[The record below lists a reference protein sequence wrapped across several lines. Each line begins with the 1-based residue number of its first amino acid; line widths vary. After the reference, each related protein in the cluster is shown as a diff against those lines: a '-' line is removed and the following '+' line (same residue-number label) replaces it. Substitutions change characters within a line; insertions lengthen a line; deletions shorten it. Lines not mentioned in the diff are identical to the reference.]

1 MSGATVDD
9 VLLALEKSNLVPAA
23 LVARLRIEVTK
34 APPPHDPRL
43 LIKFLVDKGHVTA
56 AQGERL
62 LLAPKSVKP
71 PDPTPQEPFI
81 NLDDDLG
88 LAPLEDEPAP
98 KKAAP
103 TIPVA
108 PAAPPPLPPIPA
120 AKPAAPPPPKPKPVP
135 VAASAPAARPVAA
148 APVVEE
154 QLLGEE
160 DLIEEKLEVLP
171 DVPEEFTEKKKAR
184 GSVWDSQLLILGGGG
199 LLLLVLIA
207 VGIVWSMLRVSGE
220 DAFEFAENDYKSGA
234 YSQAIAKFDEFL
246 VNHAGHKDVSK
257 AKVMRGLATIRR
269 SAEGTKN
276 FPEAL
281 ATAKTS
287 LDEIDD
293 EEAFFE
299 ARAELAGL
307 LPDIAEGLANQA
319 KEKPDPKLIE
329 QANEALSLVKQHVPS
344 ALRNQQ
350 RMAAIAE
357 SLDVTQRNLARDAR
371 LAETIAT
378 VKDVS
383 QKLSG
388 LGGSEATAQ
397 LAAAYN
403 ARKQLLK
410 DYPNLAEDVRLA
422 EAIQAVSQSERAAVT
437 VFSESRDA
445 DTDEA
450 PTAIRSTLALAA
462 RPIAGP
468 ASDGN
473 LLIMTLPGNL
483 VGLNAGDGAPVW
495 RRATGEESYL
505 PARQLSGNDAG
516 DALFA
521 DTTRQELI
529 RIETATG
536 KLRWRLP
543 VGESFSAAPA
553 IFGSEALLP
562 TRSGKLLRIELSSGR
577 LVGGWQLP
585 HALEVAPAVDVRRKL
600 IYQPA
605 AHSNLYVLSPEEPFC
620 REVLYLG
627 HEASSILVAPTM
639 VSRYLLIAENS
650 GLKDGLVRVVQTDE
664 NGLKLAIVQTEPI
677 GGHVDTQPLVD
688 GRMLHVATDRGGL
701 FVFEI
706 GVPGRGKPLTR
717 TAERVASLEEPRT
730 HYPLVKDSR
739 LWVAGAEL
747 ARFNVQS
754 ASGKLAPDGVM
765 LEGSYFLQSPIL
777 VGNGIVLSRRPPGGR
792 GAAISAIPLAGG
804 KPLWETTIA
813 TPLMSGVSLAAD
825 GQTML
830 ALDAAGNQFRVSP
843 AELGKGGLAVGAGAV
858 PEWPANLSSADLAVA
873 PLRQA
878 DGTML
883 WTIGRKTPK
892 LLSVAPDGAVR
903 WIALPEAP
911 SSPPRLFHGGV
922 AIGGQEGRI
931 YVIDPVKQANLLEPF
946 QPRAA
951 ANDSLRRFGPT
962 VIDENSVLVG
972 DADGKLAVLTVN
984 DDPKPHLDVA
994 REVAL
999 DEPLIGAPAVLGG
1012 SAFAVRA
1019 SNSLAVIDLATLETV
1034 KTSPLG
1040 GKPVW
1045 GPETVGDRLL
1055 LVNAANELCCWNGAG
1070 EEQWTLPLAHGPL
1083 AGLPLTK
1090 GDELVLLTRSGAVV
1104 RVGQDGGELAHVD
1117 TGRSLFG
1124 AGVLVGQYVV
1134 APGVDGTL
1142 NLIPLP

>member
-9 VLLALEKSNLVPAA
+9 VLIALEKSNLVPAA
-23 LVARLRIEVTK
+23 LVARLRIEVSK
-34 APPPHDPRL
+34 APPPHDPKL

-71 PDPTPQEPFI
+71 PEAPPPEPYI

-103 TIPVA
+103 TIPVG
-108 PAAPPPLPPIPA
+108 
-120 AKPAAPPPPKPKPVP
+120 PAAPPPPPPIPVAKPAAPTPPRPKPVP
-135 VAASAPAARPVAA
+135 VAASAA

-160 DLIEEKLEVLP
+160 DVIEEKLEVLP
-171 DVPEEFTEKKKAR
+171 DVPEEFVEKKRIR

-199 LLLLVLIA
+199 LLLLVLVA

-220 DAFEFAENDYKSGA
+220 DAFAFAENDYKSGA

-344 ALRNQQ
+344 AMRNQQ
-350 RMAAIAE
+350 RMEAITE

-383 QKLSG
+383 GKLSG
-388 LGGSEATAQ
+388 LAGAEATAQ
-397 LAAAYN
+397 LAAAYD

-422 EAIQAVSQSERAAVT
+422 EAIQTVSQSERGAVS
-437 VFSESRDA
+437 VFSETRDA
-445 DTDEA
+445 ATDEA
-450 PTAIRSTLALAA
+450 PSAMRSTLALAA

-468 ASDGN
+468 AGDGN
-473 LLIMTLPGNL
+473 LLIMTLPGSL
-483 VGLNAGDGAPVW
+483 VGLNANDGAPVW
-495 RRATGEESYL
+495 RRATGEGSYL

-536 KLRWRLP
+536 ELRWRLP
-543 VGESFSAAPA
+543 IGEAFNAAPA
-553 IFGSEALLP
+553 LFGDEALLP
-562 TRSGKLLRIELSSGR
+562 TRSGKLLRIELSTGR

-627 HEASSILVAPTM
+627 HEASSILVAPTA
-639 VSRYLLIAENS
+639 VSRYLLIAENN

-677 GGHVDTQPLVD
+677 GGHVDTPPLVD

-717 TAERVASLEEPRT
+717 AAERVAALEEPRT

-754 ASGKLAPDGVM
+754 ASGKLAPDGVT

-777 VGNGIVLSRRPPGGR
+777 VGNGIVVSRRPPGGR

-813 TPLMSGVSLAAD
+813 TPLISGVSLASD

-830 ALDAAGNQFRVSP
+830 ALDAAGDQFRVSP
-843 AELGKGGLAVGAGAV
+843 SELGKGGLAISAGAV
-858 PEWPANLSSADLAVA
+858 PEWPANLTTADLAVA

-878 DGTML
+878 DGTQFWM
-883 WTIGRKTPK
+883 IGRKTPK
-892 LLSVAPDGAVR
+892 LLRIAPDGATR

-911 SSPPRLFHGGV
+911 SSRPQLFHGGV
-922 AIGGQEGRI
+922 AIGGQEGRV
-931 YVIDPVKQANLLEPF
+931 YVIDPEKQANLLEPY

-951 ANDSLRRFGPT
+951 ANDSLSRFGPT
-962 VIDENSVLVG
+962 VIDDNSVLVG
-972 DADGKLAVLTVN
+972 DADGKLAVLTVKN
-984 DDPKPHLDVA
+984 EPKPHFDVA

-999 DEPLIGAPAVLGG
+999 DEPLTGAPAVLGN

-1019 SNSLAVIDLATLETV
+1019 SNTLAVIDLATLETV
-1034 KTSPLG
+1034 KSTPLG

-1045 GPETVGDRLL
+1045 GPETVGDRIL
-1055 LVNAANELCCWNGAG
+1055 LVNAANELCCWNDAG

-1083 AGLPLTK
+1083 AGPPLTK
-1090 GDELVLLTRSGAVV
+1090 GGELVLLTRSGAVM
-1104 RVGQDGGELAHVD
+1104 RVGQDGGELAHTD